1 MTAGRTIVFSKAAG
15 AVGQRSMMLLQHN
28 TGEHLMSDDP
38 STGWEAIATTFAT
51 IRSDAGADIVRRWA
65 TSLRPAATV
74 LDIGCGTGLPIAK
87 ALADDGFEVY
97 GIDPSPT
104 LLTAFR
110 RHIAGAQALCEAAEQ
125 SRFFDRRFDG
135 VVAVGVMF
143 LLPEDSQRIVIERV
157 GQALYPG
164 GHFLFSA
171 PLQSCEWF
179 DSLTGRRSV
188 SLGEERYT
196 QLLTSAGFRLAGTC
210 FDEGSNNYFHAVL
223 TSA

>member
-1 MTAGRTIVFSKAAG
+1 
-15 AVGQRSMMLLQHN
+15 
-28 TGEHLMSDDP
+28 MSDDP

-87 ALADDGFEVY
+87 ALADDGFKVY

-104 LLTAFR
+104 LLAAFR
-110 RHIAGAQALCEAAEQ
+110 RHIAGAQALCEAAEK

-135 VVAVGVMF
+135 VVAVGVLF

-157 GQALYPG
+157 GQALYPR

-171 PLQSCEWF
+171 PRQSCEWI
-179 DSLTGRRSV
+179 DSLTGRLSV

-196 QLLTSAGFRLAGTC
+196 QLLASAGFSLADTC
-210 FDEGSNNYFHAVL
+210 VDEGSNNYFHAVL
-223 TSA
+223 ASA